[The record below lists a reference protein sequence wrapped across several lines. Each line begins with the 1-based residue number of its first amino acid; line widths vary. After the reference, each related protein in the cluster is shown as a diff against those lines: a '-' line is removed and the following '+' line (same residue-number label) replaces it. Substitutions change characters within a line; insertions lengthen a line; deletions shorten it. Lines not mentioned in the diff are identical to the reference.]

1 MPCFLLFLLK
11 MTENSVE
18 TWFKNRNMSA
28 SIRTYIFTSTECC
41 LWTSQNL
48 AASYCN
54 NKKVKIL
61 CDKKTGYVIPQLSE
75 GNESPLHDT
84 IAIDT

>member
-1 MPCFLLFLLK
+1 
-11 MTENSVE
+11 
-18 TWFKNRNMSA
+18 MSA
-28 SIRTYIFTSTECC
+28 SIRIYIFTSTECC
-41 LWTSQNL
+41 FLWTSQNL
-48 AASYCN
+48 AASYCT

-61 CDKKTGYVIPQLSE
+61 CDKKTGYVILQLSE